1 LNCLFLLKYFLH
13 KKATIILK
21 IKENNIIKLS
31 MTINNLKVFDKL
43 GSFNNPKFK
52 EINNIKQKA
61 IMIIDKHI
69 PNIAELSFELLVI

>member
-1 LNCLFLLKYFLH
+1 
-13 KKATIILK
+13 
-21 IKENNIIKLS
+21 

-52 EINNIKQKA
+52 AINNIKQKA

>member
-1 LNCLFLLKYFLH
+1 MNCLFLLKYFLH

-52 EINNIKQKA
+52 AINNIKQKA

>member
-1 LNCLFLLKYFLH
+1 MNCLFLLKYFLH

-52 EINNIKQKA
+52 AINNIKQKA

-69 PNIAELSFELLVI
+69 PNIAELNIIYN